1 MYPRF
6 PAERLRYFWSRTS
19 DEKQCLSIVEAVGSQ
34 HFTCVSLSLKGSDVW
49 CLRAVAQNTRFDATA
64 VRSVA
69 DNHLHL
75 GVALY
80 EARDISAGLTYN
92 LDPREAL

>member
-1 MYPRF
+1 MCPRF
-6 PAERLRYFWSRTS
+6 FAEHLRYLRSRTS
-19 DEKQCLSIVEAVGSQ
+19 GEKQCLSIVAAVGSR
-34 HFTCVSLSLKGSDVW
+34 HLTWVLLSLEGRDVW

-80 EARDISAGLTYN
+80 EA
-92 LDPREAL
+92 